1 MKIKTVLQFVILSLI
16 VMSGFIIYKQFFSK
30 EVYVEELVLDD
41 KEIQKKIFDK
51 IDNEDEKDNLILNL
65 EYKSMD
71 AAGNIYLIKSE
82 SAESAKENVNLLKLK
97 NVNASVKLINKP
109 TIFIKS
115 DFANHNKETF
125 DTEFYN
131 NVEIK
136 HEDIR
141 VFSENLDLLYNEN
154 LVSLYNINEAYND
167 KTKLT
172 ADKINFDILSRDL
185 TVIMYKKDERVEF
198 IKK

>member
-16 VMSGFIIYKQFFSK
+16 VISGFIIYKQFFSK

>member
-141 VFSENLDLLYNEN
+141 VFSETLDLLYNEN
-154 LVSLYNINEAYND
+154 LVSLYNIN
-167 KTKLT
+167 
-172 ADKINFDILSRDL
+172 
-185 TVIMYKKDERVEF
+185 
-198 IKK
+198 